1 MNRVL
6 FSREL
11 IDWAKQ
17 DVYNIFRKKHYVYNI
32 YRFRLSKIYSNLKWR
47 MYIYY
52 HPPCAPNT
60 NHIRSILFVDYH
72 IYYLFIYLFIIIII
86 IIINCLKAR
95 VIMKK

>member
-52 HPPCAPNT
+52 HPPCAPQHEPYT
-60 NHIRSILFVDYH
+60 VHLICGLSHL
-72 IYYLFIYLFIIIII
+72 LFIYLFIIIIII